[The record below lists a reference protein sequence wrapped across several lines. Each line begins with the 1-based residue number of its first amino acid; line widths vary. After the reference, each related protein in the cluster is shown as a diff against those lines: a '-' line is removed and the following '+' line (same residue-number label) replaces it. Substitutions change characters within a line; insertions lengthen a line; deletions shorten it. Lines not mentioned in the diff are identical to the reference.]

1 MINIGNILLF
11 IGFFLIIITILL
23 YISTFIFEYELDDNT
38 LYIIYGILVSLG
50 LILILFG
57 IILRIKYNKQK
68 SNEQEQ
74 RQRQEQE
81 QEQKSNEQKSKL
93 TDILHNHEIDLES
106 LIFKNKNNIISFKN
120 KLNKN
125 FEHNIIS
132 NEIKHLDEINE
143 LLEYILSNYKY
154 NYNNYNSYYSYIDKL
169 YFDIDELNL
178 YLYFINIDKYIK
190 NSQIGELNEIIQT
203 FINKLR
209 EDKQYIENTKNN

>member
-154 NYNNYNSYYSYIDKL
+154 NYNNYYNYYSYIDKL

>member
-106 LIFKNKNNIISFKN
+106 LIFENKNNIISFKN

-154 NYNNYNSYYSYIDKL
+154 NYNNYYNYYSYIDKL

>member
-93 TDILHNHEIDLES
+93 TDILHNYEIDLES

-154 NYNNYNSYYSYIDKL
+154 NYNNYYNYYSYIDKL